1 VTGWV
6 VRPGVKGC
14 NLKAQGKQAIIIR
27 GYAQCMA
34 QLLKQDERTVT
45 SCSSQILNKKSGR
58 ASGRTSGR
66 RTRHTHP
73 QPLAD
78 VAISHPQA
86 IPIHRPT
93 LAPAPPPLP
102 YSQLEHREG
111 EGPKR
116 LCRTSW
122 VALEAEETPR
132 RGNRRR
138 GGKYNTRSTFETFR
152 CNTCNIWLKTD
163 ETLETWV

>member
-45 SCSSQILNKKSGR
+45 SCSSQILNQKSGR
-58 ASGRTSGR
+58 ASGWTSSR
-66 RTRHTHP
+66 MTHHAHP

-86 IPIHRPT
+86 IPIHKPA
-93 LAPAPPPLP
+93 LASAPPPLP

-111 EGPKR
+111 EGSKR
-116 LCRTSW
+116 LCRTSR

-132 RGNRRR
+132 RCNRRR
-138 GGKYNTRSTFETFR
+138 WEKCNIWSTFETFT
-152 CNTCNIWLKTD
+152 CNTYNIYLKTD
-163 ETLETWV
+163 ETLEIWV